1 MSRSIF
7 PVENTFL
14 ICLPGQG
21 GGVQVDRVQKEFQPL
36 LSVKEKYSPPK
47 KLALFRTTFSNMG
60 SVMILETFSII
71 EDRFTNQHPTL
82 CVFVVVFVCVCVS
95 HPGSKGFP
103 PVHLSTTTETVPIF
117 QFSLM

>member
-1 MSRSIF
+1 M
-7 PVENTFL
+7 
-14 ICLPGQG
+14 
-21 GGVQVDRVQKEFQPL
+21 QVDRVQKEFQPL

-82 CVFVVVFVCVCVS
+82 CVFVVVFVCVCVC
-95 HPGSKGFP
+95 HTLVLRVFHLFTFP
-103 PVHLSTTTETVPIF
+103 PPPRPF
-117 QFSLM
+117 QFSNFH